1 MKKTFTRWE
10 TIKIDLKEE
19 YPGLLWDTVRVEKAV
34 IKQNRYLEVDIN
46 FILEIKNDGSQRNR
60 DKQD

>member
-46 FILEIKNDGSQRNR
+46 FILEIKNDGSQGNR